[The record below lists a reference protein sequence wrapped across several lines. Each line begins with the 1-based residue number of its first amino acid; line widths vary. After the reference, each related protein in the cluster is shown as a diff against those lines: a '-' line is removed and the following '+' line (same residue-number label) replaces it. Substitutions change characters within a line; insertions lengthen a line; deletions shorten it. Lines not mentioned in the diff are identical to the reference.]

1 MNALSFL
8 LVAISTG
15 DFTAKDPPV
24 IAKMEKLGTVYLTR
38 FDGKRRPTRFG
49 PPGPIALPNTPKNAI
64 IGVDFR
70 PMAGTDPKEIV
81 AVLKE
86 LTTLKYLQTVLVL
99 GASVTD
105 DAVDVLPDTLQGVH
119 FFTTKI
125 TDKGIAKLSRFKHL
139 VGFRYIGNDLTDA
152 GLRDIA
158 KIRSLQSLHITDAK
172 VTDKGVSALEAL
184 VNLRQLS
191 IQNSAVSQRAMD
203 DLAAKLPRLN
213 EPDFRSI

>member
-1 MNALSFL
+1 MTVLAFL
-8 LVAISTG
+8 FAAISTG
-15 DFTAKDPPV
+15 EYPAKDPPV

-38 FDGKRRPTRFG
+38 FDGTRRPARFRPVG
-49 PPGPIALPNTPKNAI
+49 PVVPIGTPKNAI

-70 PMAGTDPKEIV
+70 PMAGTDPQEVV

-119 FFTTKI
+119 FFNTKI

-139 VGFRYIGNDLTDA
+139 VGFRYTGNELTDA

-184 VNLRQLS
+184 VNLRELS
-191 IQNSAVSQRAMD
+191 IQNSAASQSALD
-203 DLAAKLPRLN
+203 DLFAKLPRLN

>member
-8 LVAISTG
+8 FVAISAG
-15 DFTAKDPPV
+15 EFTAKDPPV

-38 FDGKRRPTRFG
+38 FDGKRRPSRFG
-49 PPGPIALPNTPKNAI
+49 PPGPMALPNTPKTAI

-86 LTTLKYLQTVLVL
+86 LKTLKYLQTTLVL
-99 GASVTD
+99 GISFTD
-105 DAVDVLPDTLQGVH
+105 EAVNALPDTLQGVH
-119 FFTTKI
+119 FFNTKI

-139 VGFRYIGNDLTDA
+139 VGFRYTGNDMTDA
-152 GLRDIA
+152 GLRDVA

-172 VTDKGVSALEAL
+172 VSDKGIAGLEVL
-184 VNLRQLS
+184 VNLRELT
-191 IQNSAVSQRAMD
+191 IQNSAASKSALD
-203 DLAAKLPRLN
+203 ALFAKLPRLN